1 MTFPVRSKQR
11 AFTLI
16 ELLIVLVVGSIL
28 AIISVRFI
36 SENGR
41 MLLDSGARQQLAAT
55 GNVINEKISRLLRPA
70 LPGSIRVTANGRCIE
85 FIPVKAA
92 SVYTDLALNMA
103 ITDFSAV
110 PVSASDVNSGYA
122 VIYPINQSELYSPSV
137 SGALTQAIATLPA
150 RVAGTAAVTVSLS
163 SAHEFLSDSPVRR
176 FYLVTTPEAVCQQ
189 DSFLYHFKN
198 YGFIANIA
206 LLESS
211 LPASQAAGRDVLAY
225 PLQNNSLNF
234 RYLPPTLRRNGLVT
248 FSYILENPSAND
260 QLQQTQEVQLRN
272 VP

>member
-1 MTFPVRSKQR
+1 MLLPARSRLQ

-16 ELLIVLVVGSIL
+16 ELLIVIVVGSVL

-36 SENGR
+36 SESGR
-41 MLLDSGARQQLAAT
+41 MLLDSSARQQLAAT
-55 GNVINEKISRLLRPA
+55 GSIINEKISRLLRPA
-70 LPGSIRVTANGRCIE
+70 LPGSIRVTADGRCIE
-85 FIPVKAA
+85 FIPVTVA
-92 SVYTDLALNMA
+92 SVYTDLELNA
-103 ITDFSAV
+103 PITGFSAV
-110 PVSASDVNSGYA
+110 PVSASQANTGYA
-122 VIYPINQSELYSPSV
+122 VIYPINQNELYSPSA
-137 SGALTQAIATLPA
+137 SGALTQATATLPA
-150 RVAGTAAVTVSLS
+150 GNAAVTVSLS

-189 DSFLYHFKN
+189 GSFLYHFRN
-198 YGFIANIA
+198 YGFIAAISS
-206 LLESS
+206 LESS

-248 FSYILENPSAND
+248 FSYILQNPSATE

>member
-1 MTFPVRSKQR
+1 MLLPARSRLQ

-16 ELLIVLVVGSIL
+16 ELLIVLVVGSVL

-36 SENGR
+36 SESGR

-55 GNVINEKISRLLRPA
+55 GSVINEKISRLLRPA

-85 FIPVKAA
+85 FIPVKVA
-92 SVYTDLALNMA
+92 SVYTSLALNMA

-110 PVSASDVNSGYA
+110 PVSASEVNSGYA
-122 VIYPINQSELYSPSV
+122 VIYPINQNELYSPSA
-137 SGALTQAIATLPA
+137 SGALTQAIATLP
-150 RVAGTAAVTVSLS
+150 AGTAAVTVSLS

-189 DSFLYHFKN
+189 GSFLYHFRN

-206 LLESS
+206 SLESS
-211 LPASQAAGRDVLAY
+211 LPASQDAGRDVLAY

-248 FSYILENPSAND
+248 FSYILENPSSDD